1 MKYMNQRTFD
11 VFSLRT
17 LIAKVTHES
26 GTAYSIMVGE
36 YNQTFD
42 GDYLFMSQG
51 SQVADYLISDWS
63 QLAQMEQVALAN
75 RLMMVRAELDD
86 DLNKKSTLSKLF
98 AGPAFIKSH
107 PNPNARGDQAIQNIN
122 IMLAVL

>member
-1 MKYMNQRTFD
+1 
-11 VFSLRT
+11 
-17 LIAKVTHES
+17 
-26 GTAYSIMVGE
+26 MVGE

-107 PNPNARGDQAIQNIN
+107 PNPDARGNQAIQNIN
-122 IMLAVL
+122 IMLAVLWC